1 MEALIPK
8 RIGLYDGTFYIKP
21 LENISN
27 LNSSSTKVNV
37 EGVVTEIKPSR
48 AVKLKSG
55 GASEVCTVVLKDGS
69 GQIDLSLWDLQIK
82 QVKVGS
88 KIAVEN
94 GYVST
99 YKGTNALNVG
109 KFGRLNVIS
118 Y

>member
-1 MEALIPK
+1 M
-8 RIGLYDGTFYIKP
+8 
-21 LENISN
+21 ENISN

-37 EGVVTEIKPSR
+37 EGVITEIKPSR

-55 GASEVCTVVLKDGS
+55 GASEVCTVVLKDSS

-88 KIAVEN
+88 KVAIVN

-99 YKGTNALNVG
+99 YKGTNSLNVG
-109 KFGRLNVIS
+109 KYGRLEVLS
-118 Y
+118 F